1 MEQVMAP
8 KWNFKTKVDDEDTPD
23 KPKKPGEDDHVIEVK
38 GLPELNDKT
47 KAIVE
52 NDIDS
57 LVATTLSNKNIRE
70 AIIGEGMAEMITES
84 ISPRLSVRHIPT

>member
-52 NDIDS
+52 
-57 LVATTLSNKNIRE
+57 TL
-70 AIIGEGMAEMITES
+70 T
-84 ISPRLSVRHIPT
+84 PL